1 MGKFNVLSDILGGQT
16 QQWPSVFADLFV
28 KDETRT
34 QTLVYRVMLSHIQKP
49 EVSAISPSA
58 SQSGY

>member
-28 KDETRT
+28 KDETHAHR
-34 QTLVYRVMLSHIQKP
+34 L
-49 EVSAISPSA
+49 
-58 SQSGY
+58 